1 MAEMKFLCETCG
13 IVESFLTTKDVPI
26 KDSSKI
32 VYDLPVYVCVGCD
45 SIVAMPPYS
54 VDKIKEILNV

>member
-1 MAEMKFLCETCG
+1 MAMKCVCDSCG
-13 IVESFLTTKDVPI
+13 ISESVLTTKDVPVSN
-26 KDSSKI
+26 SSKI
-32 VYDLPVYVCVGCD
+32 VYDLPVYVCVGCN